1 MALKFPHDEYRKGQR
16 ELAVAAYKTIRTK
29 QKLFVEAPTGTG
41 KTISTL
47 FPALKAVGEE
57 EGEKIFYLTAKTIT
71 RQVAEDAMTA
81 LKDTGAE
88 VKSVTLTA
96 KDKICFLD
104 ETTCNPDQCPYAN
117 GYYNRINEGLWDLL
131 NHENQITREV
141 IETYARK
148 HTLCPFE
155 LSLDVSIWCDV
166 IIGDYNYLF
175 DPTVYLRRFFED
187 EKNEDYLFLIDEAHN
202 LVNRSREMYSAEL
215 SYEKTK
221 RSKEAIPKEF
231 KNFIAVS
238 TNY

>member
-231 KNFIAVS
+231 KNSIVVS